1 MIKGNK
7 KLNKDAEEKEK
18 QSMKEFAATV
28 PLYASYMN
36 ASLLE
41 PFAKPITNEIDLLS
55 LVVTLDK
62 NIEEI
67 KSGNMSSLEAMLISQ
82 AQALQTIFVSLGMK
96 ASGQSQLKH
105 YTAFMTLAL
114 KAQSQ
119 SRATIQ
125 ALVELKYPK
134 QIAFVKQAN
143 IAQGNQQVNN
153 GTVPQSA
160 SLPNEQSRAEK
171 IINLSNELLVEAH
184 HGGEKMDGR
193 ATQTTIPKDKA
204 MATVAT

>member
-7 KLNKDAEEKEK
+7 RLNKDAEEKEK

-41 PFAKPITNEIDLLS
+41 PFAKPITTEIALLS

-96 ASGQSQLKH
+96 ASSQSQLKH

-143 IAQGNQQVNN
+143 IAHGHQQVNN
-153 GTVPQSA
+153 GTVAQSA
-160 SLPNEQSRAEK
+160 AISGEQARAEK
-171 IINLSNELLVEAH
+171 IINQPNELLEVN
-184 HGGEKMDGR
+184 HGSKEMDGR
-193 ATQTTIPKDKA
+193 ATQTAIPKDKA

>member
-1 MIKGNK
+1 MSKSKNNVIKE
-7 KLNKDAEEKEK
+7 AEKTEK
-18 QSMKEFAATV
+18 QSMEEFAATV
-28 PLYASYMN
+28 PFMASVMN

-41 PFAKPITNEIDLLS
+41 PFAKPVTAEMDFQC
-55 LVVTLDK
+55 LVEALDK

-67 KSGNMSSLEAMLISQ
+67 KSGDMSSMEAMLIAQ
-82 AQALQTIFVSLGMK
+82 AQSLQSIFVGLGMK
-96 ASGQSQLKH
+96 ASSQSQIKH

-171 IINLSNELLVEAH
+171 IINFSNELVEAH

>member
-18 QSMKEFAATV
+18 QSKKEFAATV

-143 IAQGNQQVNN
+143 IAQGHQQVNN
-153 GTVPQSA
+153 GAPE
-160 SLPNEQSRAEK
+160 PSRVKEK
-171 IINLSNELLVEAH
+171 TIHSNELLEKQN
-184 HGGEKMDGR
+184 GEWLDSGTKG
-193 ATQTTIPKDKA
+193 TTSRTNQN